1 MKKFETSLAVN
12 ARWSGGYAG
21 GPGVGWADEVFG
33 GKVPGPWL
41 CCYMLR
47 RFGWPNAGSDDHK
60 NLVSWD
66 LTTPIKGLWL
76 CVTPYLGGSN
86 LHFSILYN
94 KVVGDKIHADPERDR
109 YIQRQDKFVMRWWRQ
124 KGILLYAWGRGKK
137 EGDEDVL
144 IHKFCD
150 DPNDNTVVWGLW
162 ARKGTMEKRDLPK
175 NLNMRTWWLE
185 QLIEEK
191 HPGTKFPKW
200 KKRKVGKN
208 FPVVTRFH
216 IQVRAAI
223 KAVMRDLMRPT
234 SVRDISFTPF
244 GDIERTPEAIAH
256 YSNQPSA
263 PRWDGAGYAPEYYF
277 THRRQIRREQMK
289 NGGKV

>member
-21 GPGVGWADEVFG
+21 GPGVDLDRWADEVFG

-94 KVVGDKIHADPERDR
+94 KVVGDKI
-109 YIQRQDKFVMRWWRQ
+109 
-124 KGILLYAWGRGKK
+124 
-137 EGDEDVL
+137 
-144 IHKFCD
+144 
-150 DPNDNTVVWGLW
+150 
-162 ARKGTMEKRDLPK
+162 
-175 NLNMRTWWLE
+175 
-185 QLIEEK
+185 
-191 HPGTKFPKW
+191 
-200 KKRKVGKN
+200 
-208 FPVVTRFH
+208 TRFH

-263 PRWDGAGYAPEYYF
+263 PRWDGAGYTPEYYF
-277 THRRQIRREQMK
+277 THRRQIRREQRK
-289 NGGKV
+289 ENRNP